1 MNWQAIGRILIVIA
15 VSAFATAVNAAW
27 NERSSTDRLTGV
39 KMVRMESPALAPINQ
54 NGRAIVPKLTLSCVT
69 PSDASPYLSAFIFFA
84 EMVAVEDTK
93 MRYRID
99 DGAVETRPAGVSH
112 QGDYFQVVAAGQG
125 FIEQLRNSSRLRIE
139 LPLLAG
145 NAFMEFNTKGAEAA
159 INKAQ
164 CK

>member
-112 QGDYFQVVAAGQG
+112 QGQG